1 MPGQSIIETKVTPVN
16 LNAKAGNGTVA
27 TGSYTLLVPA
37 NPKRRWFA
45 VTVPTTGQETLIVLP
60 RSGDLVEFGQLY
72 LPPGGSLVLSM
83 SGDMPWQGIVLATG
97 LTANS
102 YVYWTEVEDYP

>member
-1 MPGQSIIETKVTPVN
+1 MPQSIIETKVTPVN
-16 LNAKAGNGTVA
+16 LNARAGNGTVP

-37 NPKRRWFA
+37 NTKRRWFA
-45 VTVPTTGQETLIVLP
+45 VSVPITGQETLIVLP
-60 RSGDLVEFGQLY
+60 REGSMTAFGQIY
-72 LPPGGSLVLSM
+72 LPAGGSLVISM
-83 SGDMPWQGIVLATG
+83 SGDMPWQGSILATG